1 MAQEHLYSSARIVIR
16 GLIALKITNL
26 AGVLPPGFAEDFH
39 ALEPLLCFSTV
50 QALLLCIAEMV
61 IFTGN
66 LRSTDVL
73 MSLFFIHQVACQH
86 LLSLPVDVHG
96 RALPKRPKDVSRDIQ
111 KLAVRLIEE
120 HAVRHCEILSID
132 LIGNALTVLAE
143 LNALYNDK
151 R

>member
-66 LRSTDVL
+66 VQSTDE
-73 MSLFFIHQVACQH
+73 FIFHSPGGMPAPAVT
-86 LLSLPVDVHG
+86 SSG
-96 RALPKRPKDVSRDIQ
+96 RAWPCVAKATEGRF
-111 KLAVRLIEE
+111 
-120 HAVRHCEILSID
+120 
-132 LIGNALTVLAE
+132 T
-143 LNALYNDK
+143 
-151 R
+151 